1 MRVNRIDVVINRLAN
16 KERTYLYNEMF
27 DLSKEHQISGRFGND
42 YIELDNVPKV
52 LLKKLKE
59 LGIKF
64 SKIKK

>member
-1 MRVNRIDVVINRLAN
+1 MRVNRIDISISALVN

-27 DLSKEHQISGRFGND
+27 DLAKEHQVAGRFGNY

-64 SKIKK
+64 LKMKK